1 MKPIYQSTNLPIY
14 QSTNP
19 QTCQIGQPTAIL
31 IYQCTNLP
39 IPSPSNFS
47 PATAAPWPARSP
59 WWRTAGRRRARCSP
73 RSTRTP
79 AAATSI
85 GITGAPG
92 TGKSTLVN
100 ALAKAYRDQG
110 RTVGIIAVDPT
121 SPFSGGALLGDR
133 VRMRDL
139 AGDPGVFIR
148 SMATRGSLGGLAR
161 ATADV
166 IAVLDAAGFDRILV
180 ETVGVGQA
188 EVDIA
193 GAAHTTIVVE
203 APGLGDEVQAIKA
216 GVLEIADLFAVN
228 KADREGAD
236 HTVMALQMMQGLA
249 PARTGHHPPGAAGR
263 GGHGA
268 ARSAAQHAEAGGQP
282 DGAWL
287 PPIIKTVAVRGEG
300 VAQLRDWIEMHAA
313 HLVATGQR
321 EKRDFARATATLS
334 HILRDELMA
343 ALLARLPAGYL
354 EEVAAAVARRTVD
367 PYTAVAQMLAAFLNQ
382 SVDGMSE
389 SSSTAGS

>member
-1 MKPIYQSTNLPIY
+1 
-14 QSTNP
+14 
-19 QTCQIGQPTAIL
+19 
-31 IYQCTNLP
+31 
-39 IPSPSNFS
+39 
-47 PATAAPWPARSP
+47 
-59 WWRTAGRRRARCSP
+59 
-73 RSTRTP
+73 
-79 AAATSI
+79 
-85 GITGAPG
+85 
-92 TGKSTLVN
+92 LVN
-100 ALAKAYRDQG
+100 ALAKTYREQN

-166 IAVLDAAGFDRILV
+166 ISVLDAAGFDRILV

-236 HTVMALQMMQGLA
+236 HTVMALQMMQGLT
-249 PARTGHHPPGAAGR
+249 PAQSGHHPTAPPGR
-263 GGHGA
+263 GGLGA
-268 ARSAAQHAEAGGQP
+268 ARSVQHAEAGAQP
-282 DGAWL
+282 AGAWL
-287 PPIIKTVAVRGEG
+287 PPIVKTVAVRGDG
-300 VAQLRDWIEMHAA
+300 VAQLRDWIETHAGYLA
-313 HLVATGQR
+313 ETGQR
-321 EKRDFARATATLS
+321 ERRDSARAMSALNQ
-334 HILRDELMA
+334 ILREELMA
-343 ALLARLPAGYL
+343 TLLARVPSEHL
-354 EEVAAAVARRTVD
+354 EEVVAAVARRTID
-367 PYTAVAQMLAAFLNQ
+367 PYNAAVQILGTFL
-382 SVDGMSE
+382 GRP
-389 SSSTAGS
+389 AGEMGE

>member
-1 MKPIYQSTNLPIY
+1 MS
-14 QSTNP
+14 
-19 QTCQIGQPTAIL
+19 QTSDLLSG
-31 IYQCTNLP
+31 N
-39 IPSPSNFS
+39 
-47 PATAAPWPARSP
+47 
-59 WWRTAGRRRARCSP
+59 RRALARVISQVEDYGP
-73 RSTRTP
+73 EAHALL
-79 AAATSI
+79 AALYPHTGRAHVV

-100 ALAKAYRDQG
+100 ALAKAYRAAG
-110 RTVGIIAVDPT
+110 KTVGVIAVDPT

-166 IAVLDAAGFDRILV
+166 ILVLDAAGFERILV

-188 EVDIA
+188 EIDIA
-193 GAAHTTIVVE
+193 SAAHTTIVVE

-249 PARTGHHPPGAAGR
+249 PAPAGHHGPQKSIGHHPEP
-263 GGHGA
+263 
-268 ARSAAQHAEAGGQP
+268 GGQP
-282 DGAWL
+282 DGSWL
-287 PPIIKTVAVRGEG
+287 PPITKTIATRGEG
-300 VAQLRDWIEMHAA
+300 VEALRDWVERHAA
-313 HLVATGQR
+313 YLREIGQLARR
-321 EKRDFARATATLS
+321 EVTRATIALD
-334 HILRDELMA
+334 HILRDSLMA
-343 ALLARLPAGYL
+343 TLLARLPAGRL
-354 EEVAAAVARRTVD
+354 EETVAAIAERQID
-367 PYTAVAQMLAAFLNQ
+367 PYTAAEQLLA
-382 SVDGMSE
+382 
-389 SSSTAGS
+389 

>member
-1 MKPIYQSTNLPIY
+1 ML
-14 QSTNP
+14 
-19 QTCQIGQPTAIL
+19 QPTDSLASQL
-31 IYQCTNLP
+31 L
-39 IPSPSNFS
+39 
-47 PATAAPWPARSP
+47 
-59 WWRTAGRRRARCSP
+59 AGNRRALARTISLVEDGGSEAHALLAVLYP
-73 RSTRTP
+73 HTGRSHV
-79 AAATSI
+79 I

-249 PARTGHHPPGAAGR
+249 PTQAGHHSLGPVGR
-263 GGHGA
+263 ADHGA
-268 ARSAAQHAEAGGQP
+268 ARSATQHAEAGAQP

-287 PPIIKTVAVRGEG
+287 PPIVKTVAVRGEG
-300 VAQLRDWIEMHAA
+300 VAPLHDWIEIHAT

-321 EKRDFARATATLS
+321 ERRDFSRATATLD

-343 ALLARLPAGYL
+343 ALLARLPAGQMA
-354 EEVAAAVARRTVD
+354 EVAAAVAQRAVD
-367 PYTAVAQMLAAFLNQ
+367 PYTAAAQILAAFLDQ
-382 SVDGMSE
+382 SAGGISE
-389 SSSTAGS
+389 SSPTAGSQL